1 MWTKKTKKK
10 EVYEEGKK
18 IGESIYGTHNTS
30 MVYYFVL
37 HIFEKDHKF
46 SHKYLSY
53 YAISFKHIVKYLN
66 NFPRNL
72 LFNLHVSS

>member
-1 MWTKKTKKK
+1 MEIFHLQTKKK
-10 EVYEEGKK
+10 IAILHKNSSSTVKCF
-18 IGESIYGTHNTS
+18 NLC
-30 MVYYFVL
+30 VFVL
-37 HIFEKDHKF
+37 EMFKDHKF